1 MEKYSNLKKSTLI
14 VEKKTHKIEETK
26 TKEIVKSEPSKFVSK
41 IFESREMAHVYQLKE
56 NDSNKALESYY
67 EKILELVS
75 KFLEIYE
82 GQYQNLENYEIID
95 TNPTKDKD
103 KIEYFKEL
111 AQFIKDTRY
120 KAILEEDTHLH
131 KIIDEMSELVYRTL
145 YKLKYTR

>member
-1 MEKYSNLKKSTLI
+1 M
-14 VEKKTHKIEETK
+14 
-26 TKEIVKSEPSKFVSK
+26 
-41 IFESREMAHVYQLKE
+41 
-56 NDSNKALESYY
+56 
-67 EKILELVS
+67 VS

-82 GQYQNLENYEIID
+82 VQYQILENYEIID

>member
-26 TKEIVKSEPSKFVSK
+26 TKEIVKSEPSKFISK

-82 GQYQNLENYEIID
+82 GQYQILENYEIID